1 MLLGGI
7 CGVLLTV
14 GVMISPLRKSTKTG
28 WDRIQ
33 EAYVS
38 ISFVV
43 SGFFATAIGG
53 WDPLTSIFA
62 LLIIIDYLTGVL
74 TGCMGKS
81 PKTPNGRLS
90 SSVGFKGLMKHF
102 GTVIVVILMNQVD
115 VVTGFGTHAFR
126 DISCWCYISNYLLSI
141 FENLDAMG
149 VWIPPIV
156 KQMLESARE
165 KGQAPKLPL
174 DTNEKKGTGLG

>member
-1 MLLGGI
+1 
-7 CGVLLTV
+7 
-14 GVMISPLRKSTKTG
+14 
-28 WDRIQ
+28 
-33 EAYVS
+33 
-38 ISFVV
+38 
-43 SGFFATAIGG
+43 
-53 WDPLTSIFA
+53 
-62 LLIIIDYLTGVL
+62 
-74 TGCMGKS
+74 
-81 PKTPNGRLS
+81 
-90 SSVGFKGLMKHF
+90 MKHF

-165 KGQAPKLPL
+165 KGHAPKLPL